1 MRAAWIFLVLAVG
14 ACSPSPPP
22 RDSAA
27 APAAAFVQVSSG
39 GPGDAALARCLGG
52 SSALRFER
60 EPHAAVNPKDPD
72 HIVASWMVAAR
83 NSDGAIQ
90 AAASFDGGRSWTPP
104 VTLPINACAGGP
116 FDFLPRASDPWV
128 AFGPDGRAYVSAIGF
143 KPTEDVDEA
152 GAVLVVSTPDGGRT
166 WDPPGVA
173 SLTRTPEYF
182 HDNTAIAADPNRPGT
197 AYVVVTR
204 REPAAKI
211 GPAAMS
217 KTVDGGKT
225 WSPVRT
231 ITPRT
236 AGLPSVSAPQILID
250 PRTGHLFVFYGHG
263 PRGSRISFV
272 KSEDSGESWSEPVL
286 VTEGTPLRELAK
298 YPGTSKDLR
307 MAEDIQHS
315 AIDPKTGRLYVVLTT
330 GELTGGGDSQM
341 TQVALTTSD
350 DGGRTW
356 SPIQRVNA
364 DPGKPAWRPSL
375 AVDSEGHVAIT
386 YFTPTPG
393 AQARGDA
400 LPMDVHLVKM
410 ESDVVIDRFEWT
422 PSQNGSY
429 FLGDYHALLVTREGF
444 LPVYGR
450 SVESGSRVV
459 VVHP

>member
-1 MRAAWIFLVLAVG
+1 MLLIAVS
-14 ACSPSPPP
+14 ACTPAITSRPP
-22 RDSAA
+22 
-27 APAAAFVQVSSG
+27 APNLVQVSSG
-39 GPGDAALARCLGG
+39 GPGDAALVRCLGE
-52 SSALRFER
+52 SARFER

-72 HIVASWMVAAR
+72 HILASWMVAAQGG
-83 NSDGAIQ
+83 NGAIQ

-104 VTLPINACAGGP
+104 VTLPINACARGP

-182 HDNTAIAADPNRPGT
+182 HDNTSIAADPSRPGT
-197 AYVVVTR
+197 AYVVTTR
-204 REPAAKI
+204 REPAARI

-225 WSPVRT
+225 WSPIRT

-236 AGLPSVSAPQILID
+236 PGLPPVSAPQLLID
-250 PRTGHLFVFYGHG
+250 PRTGHLFVFYSQG

-272 KSEDSGESWSEPVL
+272 KSEDGGESWSEPVL

-298 YPGTSKDLR
+298 YPGTGKELR

-315 AIDPKTGRLYVVLTT
+315 AIDPKTDRLYVVLTT
-330 GELTGGGDSQM
+330 GALTGGGHA
-341 TQVALTTSD
+341 QVALTTSE

-356 SPIQRVNA
+356 SPIQRVNT
-364 DPGKPAWRPSL
+364 DPEKPAWRPSL
-375 AVDSEGHVAIT
+375 AVNSEGRVAVT
-386 YFTPTPG
+386 YFTPTLG
-393 AQARGDA
+393 GQGDA
-400 LPMDVHLVKM
+400 LPMEVHLVTRT
-410 ESDVVIDRFEWT
+410 DVTIDRFDWT
-422 PSQNGSY
+422 PSSSGSY
-429 FLGDYHALLVTREGF
+429 FLGDYHALLVTRDGF

-450 SVESGSRVV
+450 SVEPGSRVV